1 MTGTRKNVGMP
12 PRSRNQRL
20 PAACDAPTA
29 IAASSLVSPLPIS
42 CQNNR
47 STLRRSDG
55 LPGDFIGDLPVS
67 SFIQPAGLPINT
79 STIEVLRRPVES
91 AQYTS
96 AAFAQ
101 VCDLHG
107 IRRSMGRVGSSHDC
121 HSLRTGSRKDRV
133 VPAVSV

>member
-1 MTGTRKNVGMP
+1 
-12 PRSRNQRL
+12 
-20 PAACDAPTA
+20 
-29 IAASSLVSPLPIS
+29 
-42 CQNNR
+42 
-47 STLRRSDG
+47 RRSDG

-107 IRRSMGRVGSSHDC
+107 IRRSMGRVGSSHDNALAE
-121 HSLRTGSRKDRV
+121 SFWQGLKRETMYRRV
-133 VPAVSV
+133 FVTMSQARLEIFRWLTYYNTRR